1 MQFKDKLK
9 TRLYVSIAFII
20 LGIALIA
27 VAFITKTENY
37 FISSFGLT
45 LIVMG
50 IARMKRHFIITKSEE
65 RIRKAEIS
73 ETDERNI
80 SIHQKARG
88 AAFST
93 YLILSGLSVIVLSF
107 LAMHEAAKWI
117 SYSMCFLMVIYW
129 MFYFIYQKKS

>member
-1 MQFKDKLK
+1 MQFKKKLK
-9 TRLYVSIAFII
+9 TRLYIAIAFIA

-27 VAFITKTENY
+27 VSFITKTDNY
-37 FISSFGLT
+37 FISSFGLAFV
-45 LIVMG
+45 VMG
-50 IARMKRHFIITKSEE
+50 IARTKRYFLITKSEE

-93 YLILSGLSVIVLSF
+93 YLLLSGLSVIVLSF
-107 LAMHEAAKWI
+107 LALHEAAKWI

-129 MFYFIYQKKS
+129 IFYFVYQKKS